1 MFLDNTLRLTYNSGL
16 FSSSLL
22 SIFSV
27 SSGFCTA
34 VEPIDSFDFP
44 YLIGQSFHQ
53 PDDPSARIICLSPK
67 DQDHPGFSAVLAKLT
82 SMAAASGA
90 FQILAEVDQNSL
102 EETLLMRAGFR
113 PYANQQIWKILF
125 KSSRDKSENNWLP
138 ITPADIEQV
147 LSLYNRIVPAQVQRV
162 ELPPSRSFVQGLLC
176 RKQGKVTGAAFT
188 QFGPRGILADLII
201 DPDLEDMDSC
211 LKAFYSNLPYRNSRD
226 VYLRV
231 RSYQQRL
238 ASVLEKDGA
247 SCGPEQNAV
256 VKRLAVHYNAKKT
269 FRVQRFENQPDIT
282 TPISNSKIE
291 NLNYV
296 KPENH

>member
-16 FSSSLL
+16 FSSSIL
-22 SIFSV
+22 SILSA

-34 VEPIDSFDFP
+34 VEPIVSSQFP

-53 PDDPSARIICLSPK
+53 PDDPSARIICLSPR

-90 FQILAEVDQNSL
+90 FQIVAEVDQNSL

-113 PYANQQIWKILF
+113 PYANQQVWKIHF
-125 KSSRDKSENNWLP
+125 QNSDIKSDNNWLP

-147 LSLYNRIVPAQVQRV
+147 LSLYHRIVPAQVQRV
-162 ELPPSRSFVQGLLC
+162 ELPISRSLVQGLFC
-176 RKQGKVTGAAFT
+176 KKEGQIIGAAFT

-201 DPDLEDMDSC
+201 EPDFEDLDGC
-211 LKAFYSNLPYRNSRD
+211 IKAFYSNLPFRNSRD

-238 ASVLEKDGA
+238 ASILEKEGA

-291 NLNYV
+291 N
-296 KPENH
+296 